1 MIDKS
6 EKSNSDEFANSLA
19 SEFAK
24 EALKEQRRSRRWGI
38 FFKLVV
44 AAYIAAFFVI
54 YIYENNNIRSFSP
67 QKHTAVIEING
78 IISTETV
85 ANADFIITGLRNAY
99 EDENTQGII
108 LRINSPGGSP
118 VQAGYV
124 NDEINRLREKHPD
137 IPVFAVITDI
147 CTSGGYYIAVAADK
161 IFANKASIV
170 GSIGVV
176 MSSFGFVD
184 AIEKLGIERRLLF
197 SGESKALMD
206 PFMPLDFFEQ
216 KHMQE
221 ILEKI
226 HQQFISVVRDGR
238 GENIHNQYEEE
249 LFSGLIWS
257 GEESVKLGLID
268 GLASTSEVARD
279 IIGNEYIVNYTKRDN
294 YFDRFAKQVGASLFY
309 NFKHSMITQ

>member
-1 MIDKS
+1 MNDINKKNDS
-6 EKSNSDEFANSLA
+6 YDFGNSLTN
-19 SEFAK
+19 EFAK
-24 EALKEQRRSRRWGI
+24 EILKEQRRTRRWGI

-44 AAYIAAFFVI
+44 VAYVAAFFVI
-54 YIYENNNIRSFSP
+54 YAYENNTIKSFSA

-78 IISTETV
+78 IISSDTS
-85 ANADFIITGLRNAY
+85 ANADFIITGLRNAF

-124 NDEINRLREKHPD
+124 NDEIKRLRKKHPD
-137 IPVFAVITDI
+137 IPIFAVITDI
-147 CTSGGYYIAVAADK
+147 CTSGGYYIAAAADK

-176 MSSFGFVD
+176 MSGFGFVD

-206 PFMPLDFFEQ
+206 PFMPLDFLE
-216 KHMQE
+216 KEHMQK
-221 ILEKI
+221 ILDKI
-226 HQQFISVVRDGR
+226 HQQFISVVKDGR
-238 GENIHNQYEEE
+238 GENLHDQYEEE

-257 GEESVKLGLID
+257 GEESVKLGLVD

-279 IIGNEYIVNYTKRDN
+279 VIGNEYIINYTKREN

-309 NFKHSMITQ
+309 NFKYSIIGQ

>member
-1 MIDKS
+1 MTDIK
-6 EKSNSDEFANSLA
+6 EKNDSYKFENSLA
-19 SEFAK
+19 NEFAK
-24 EALKEQRRSRRWGI
+24 EVLKEQRKTRRWGI
-38 FFKLVV
+38 FFKLIIAV
-44 AAYIAAFFVI
+44 YIAAFFVI
-54 YIYENNNIRSFSP
+54 YIYENNSLRSFSP

-78 IISTETV
+78 IISTETA

-99 EDENTQGII
+99 RDENTQGII

-124 NDEINRLREKHPD
+124 NDEIKRLREKHPD

-176 MSSFGFVD
+176 MSGFGFVD

-197 SGESKALMD
+197 SGDSKALMD
-206 PFMPLDFFEQ
+206 PFIPIDFFEQ
-216 KHMQE
+216 KHMQK
-221 ILEKI
+221 ILDKI
-226 HQQFISVVRDGR
+226 HQQFISVVKDGR
-238 GENIHNQYEEE
+238 GENIRNQYEEE

-279 IIGNEYIVNYTKRDN
+279 IIGNEYIINYTK
-294 YFDRFAKQVGASLFY
+294 
-309 NFKHSMITQ
+309 I

>member
-1 MIDKS
+1 MTDIK
-6 EKSNSDEFANSLA
+6 EKNDSYKFENSLA
-19 SEFAK
+19 NEFAK
-24 EALKEQRRSRRWGI
+24 EVLKEQRKTRRWGI
-38 FFKLVV
+38 FFKLIIAV
-44 AAYIAAFFVI
+44 YIAAFFVI
-54 YIYENNNIRSFSP
+54 YIYENNSLRSFSP

-78 IISTETV
+78 IISTETA

-99 EDENTQGII
+99 RDENTQGII

-118 VQAGYV
+118 VQAGYD
-124 NDEINRLREKHPD
+124 NDEIKRLREKHPD

-176 MSSFGFVD
+176 MSGFGFVD

-197 SGESKALMD
+197 SGDSKALMD
-206 PFMPLDFFEQ
+206 PFIPIDFFEQ
-216 KHMQE
+216 KHMQK
-221 ILEKI
+221 ILDKI
-226 HQQFISVVRDGR
+226 HQQFISVVKDGR
-238 GENIHNQYEEE
+238 GENIRNQYEEE

-279 IIGNEYIVNYTKRDN
+279 IIGNEYIINYTKREN
-294 YFDRFAKQVGASLFY
+294 YFDRFAKQIGTAF
-309 NFKHSMITQ
+309 FHSFGTTYRAR

>member
-1 MIDKS
+1 MTDIK
-6 EKSNSDEFANSLA
+6 EKNDSYKFENSLA
-19 SEFAK
+19 NEFAK
-24 EALKEQRRSRRWGI
+24 EVLKEQRKTRRWGI
-38 FFKLVV
+38 FFKLIIAV
-44 AAYIAAFFVI
+44 YIAAFFVI
-54 YIYENNNIRSFSP
+54 YIYENNSLRSFSP

-78 IISTETV
+78 IISTETA

-99 EDENTQGII
+99 RDENTQGII

-124 NDEINRLREKHPD
+124 NDEIKRLREKHPD

-176 MSSFGFVD
+176 MSGFGFVD

-197 SGESKALMD
+197 SGDSKALMD
-206 PFMPLDFFEQ
+206 PFIPIDFFEQ
-216 KHMQE
+216 KHMQK
-221 ILEKI
+221 ILDKI
-226 HQQFISVVRDGR
+226 HQQFISVVKDGR
-238 GENIHNQYEEE
+238 GENIRNQYEEE

-279 IIGNEYIVNYTKRDN
+279 IIGNEYIINYTKREN
-294 YFDRFAKQVGASLFY
+294 YFDRFAKQIGTAF
-309 NFKHSMITQ
+309 FHSFGTTYRAR